1 MTYPRRHKSGK
12 RQSKVPDEQAAVLVL
27 IILILAIL
35 WLLSFL
41 GQSIVPGLPHTARFI
56 DLLAVVIVILI
67 IVKFLSYEISHRFN
81 LFDIFSKSIPS

>member
-27 IILILAIL
+27 IILILAIF
-35 WLLSFL
+35 WLLSFF
-41 GQSIVPGLPHTARFI
+41 GQSIVPGVSHTSRFI

-67 IVKFLSYEISHRFN
+67 IVKFLSYEINHR
-81 LFDIFSKSIPS
+81 